1 MITKIA
7 DLQDDLFE
15 ELSDAD
21 SMAVVGGTGSVN
33 EFLESTYG
41 NVATTVAKVGDTQ
54 GDARDQLLKDTGKLL
69 FGGK

>member
-7 DLQDDLFE
+7 DLQEDLFE

-21 SMAVVGGTGSVN
+21 SMAMVGGTGSATG
-33 EFLESTYG
+33 FLESTY
-41 NVATTVAKVGDTQ
+41 NNATVTVAKLGDTQ
-54 GDARDQLLKDTGKLL
+54 GDARDQLLKDTGNFL